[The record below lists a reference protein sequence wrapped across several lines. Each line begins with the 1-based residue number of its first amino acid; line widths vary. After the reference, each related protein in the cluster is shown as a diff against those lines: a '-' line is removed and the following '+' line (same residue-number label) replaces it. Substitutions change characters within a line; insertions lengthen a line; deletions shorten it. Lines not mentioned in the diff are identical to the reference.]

1 MIKSNKGE
9 VTLNGDNFEL
19 EMDLALIV
27 RTFIDCNEEHGVDF
41 MKKRVMKAVEMG
53 FMDEEEFDK
62 RINEIIKETLKG
74 DGIAKGLVELIEIL
88 GGIK

>member
-1 MIKSNKGE
+1 MKLLKAIWELIKASKKYKKVCKG
-9 VTLNGDNFEL
+9 V
-19 EMDLALIV
+19 
-27 RTFIDCNEEHGVDF
+27 DCNEEHGVEF